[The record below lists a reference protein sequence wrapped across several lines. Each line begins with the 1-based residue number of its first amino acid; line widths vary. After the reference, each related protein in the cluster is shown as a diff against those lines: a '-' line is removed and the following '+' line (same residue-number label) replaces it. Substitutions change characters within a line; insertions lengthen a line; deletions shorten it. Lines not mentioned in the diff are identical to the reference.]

1 MSYHNFR
8 LTDKVDQ
15 GIREHNMEDI
25 RLALTSTCQFDR
37 SFTREAFKDGLDYV
51 LKVKGVSKDE
61 LYEGFDPEM
70 GPLFG
75 GRVDGRDE
83 TLTEEDFSYAVGY
96 LTENFCPERI
106 EDVKKLGRYLFPD
119 EMKKPEKKAQPRRQA
134 EGQTVNPPRRSP
146 QRNRP
151 SKTVRLL
158 LILGGAAV
166 AITVAVLIVKAVQ
179 ENAAN
184 QAGAIR
190 ELTSQVEELTK
201 QIEALSSQVAQLMP
215 ENL

>member
-1 MSYHNFR
+1 MSYKSFR
-8 LTDKVDQ
+8 PTDLVDQ
-15 GIREHNMEDI
+15 GIREHNVADI
-25 RLALTSTCQFDR
+25 RQALTSTCPFDR
-37 SFTREAFKDGLDYV
+37 TFTGGAFDDGLDYV
-51 LKVKGVSKDE
+51 LNVKGVPKNE
-61 LYEGFDPEM
+61 LYEKLNPAI

-75 GRVDGRDE
+75 SRVDSKDTRLVE
-83 TLTEEDFSYAVGY
+83 RDFSYSVGY

-106 EDVKKLGRYLFPD
+106 EDVKKLGRYLFPN
-119 EMKKPEKKAQPRRQA
+119 EMKKPEEKTQLRRQV
-134 EGQTVNPPRRSP
+134 EGRVVNPPRRSP

-166 AITVAVLIVKAVQ
+166 AITAAVLIIKAVQ

-184 QAGAIR
+184 QASAIR

-201 QIEALSSQVAQLMP
+201 QMEVLNSQVAQLMS